1 MITTNTLS
9 FVFVSQVTSICCRRI
24 DTVPAGHSP
33 MHGTMQLRPGFAIFW
48 NAPHFSTIL
57 TVPVDTVM
65 QPQHGQSHMVFWRLL
80 LALVFGACLWRER
93 CERVSEG
100 RGGGERRRRRVGAFR
115 TNEFRNRPVLEL

>member
-1 MITTNTLS
+1 M
-9 FVFVSQVTSICCRRI
+9 
-24 DTVPAGHSP
+24 PAGHSP

-65 QPQHGQSHMVFWRLL
+65 QPQHGQSHIFG
-80 LALVFGACLWRER
+80 ACFGACLWRER

-100 RGGGERRRRRVGAFR
+100 HGGGERRRRRDEMCLHFAP
-115 TNEFRNRPVLEL
+115 TSPKS

>member
-65 QPQHGQSHMVFWRLL
+65 QPQHGQSHMVFWS
-80 LALVFGACLWRER
+80 FGACLWRVR
-93 CERVSEG
+93 GERVSIG
-100 RGGGERRRRRVGAFR
+100 RGGGERRRRREMRPLDCGGTSKFR
-115 TNEFRNRPVLEL
+115 DALCS